1 MAKSYARRLLNKG
14 KKMARKRYLTKRGL
28 PKVGRIMKDIKQLK
42 RSFNV
47 EKKYVDIPEA
57 SHAVGQFSATSATVY
72 SYGYKTHDITPFI
85 QQGLQVGNRTGNSV
99 KIIGASMRIQL
110 YHNTNQISS
119 NYAYLDIFRVD
130 FAQTINDTLATKVFD
145 PNPFY
150 TSAVIDGQSLR
161 NMNYTGVFKKICSRK
176 IYIPADQH
184 EQDRGV
190 KYVNVNLRLN
200 DKIKYNEIGGT
211 PLNCQYIM
219 VYRAANGNIS
229 DLFSYSGT
237 EKFPVV
243 TNTTGYIANT
253 VTKWW
258 FVDN

>member
-1 MAKSYARRLLNKG
+1 MAKSYGRRLLNKG
-14 KKMARKRYLTKRGL
+14 KKMAKKRYLTKKGL
-28 PKVGRIMKDIKQLK
+28 PRLGRIVKDIKSLK

-47 EKKYVDIPEA
+47 EKKWVDIPEA
-57 SHAVGQFSATSATVY
+57 SHAVGQISATSATVY
-72 SYGYKTHDITPFI
+72 SYGYKIHDITPFI

-99 KIIGASMRIQL
+99 KITGATMRIQL

-119 NYAYLDIFRVD
+119 NLAFFDIYRVD
-130 FAQTINDTLATKVFD
+130 FAQTINDTLATKIYE

-150 TSAVIDGQSLR
+150 TSAVIDGQSQR
-161 NMNYTGVFKKICSRK
+161 NTNYSGVFTKICSRK
-176 IYIPADQH
+176 VYIPPDSH
-184 EQDRGV
+184 EQDKGI
-190 KYVNVNLRLN
+190 KYVNINLRLN

-219 VYRAANGNIS
+219 VYRAGNGNIS

-237 EKFPVV
+237 EKFP
-243 TNTTGYIANT
+243 TTGNTTGYIANT

>member
-1 MAKSYARRLLNKG
+1 MRLQ
-14 KKMARKRYLTKRGL
+14 
-28 PKVGRIMKDIKQLK
+28 I
-42 RSFNV
+42 
-47 EKKYVDIPEA
+47 
-57 SHAVGQFSATSATVY
+57 
-72 SYGYKTHDITPFI
+72 
-85 QQGLQVGNRTGNSV
+85 
-99 KIIGASMRIQL
+99 

-119 NYAYLDIFRVD
+119 NIAFLDIFRVD
-130 FAQTINDTLATKVFD
+130 FAQTINDTLATKIYE

-150 TSAVIDGQSLR
+150 ASAVIDGQSMR

-184 EQDRGV
+184 EQDKGV
-190 KYVNVNLRLN
+190 KYVNINLRLS

-219 VYRAANGNIS
+219 VYRAGNGNIS

-237 EKFPVV
+237 EKFPV
-243 TNTTGYIANT
+243 TGNTTGYIANT

>member
-1 MAKSYARRLLNKG
+1 MAKSYGRRLLNKG
-14 KKMARKRYLTKRGL
+14 KKMAKKRYLTKKGL
-28 PKVGRIMKDIKQLK
+28 PKLARMAKDIQTFK

-47 EKKYVDIPEA
+47 EKKWVNIAET
-57 SHAVGQFSATSATVY
+57 SHNVGQISATSATVY
-72 SYGYKTHDITPFI
+72 SYGYKMHDITPFI
-85 QQGLQVGNRTGNSV
+85 AQGLQVGQRTGNSI
-99 KIIGASMRIQL
+99 KIVGATMRLQI

-119 NYAYLDIFRVD
+119 NFAYLDIFRVD
-130 FAQTINDTLATKVFD
+130 FAQTINDTLITKIYE

-150 TSAVIDGQSLR
+150 ATSVIDGQSQR
-161 NMNYTGVFKKICSRK
+161 NTNYTGVFKRICSRK

-184 EQDRGV
+184 EQDKGV
-190 KYVNVNLRLN
+190 KYVDINLRLA

-219 VYRAANGNIS
+219 VYRAGNGNVS

-237 EKFPVV
+237 EKFP
-243 TNTTGYIANT
+243 TTINTTGYTANT
-253 VTKWW
+253 FTKWW